1 MSKEMR
7 EQINKVKNFGQFV
20 NENINRSMD
29 KWYLVKNGD
38 EFFAEKITKLPHHD
52 KPTKL
57 LFRDFNNHV
66 MSLGKDEQWAKE
78 WIQTKN
84 EIDGGY

>member
-1 MSKEMR
+1 MR

-20 NENINRSMD
+20 NENINRTMD

-38 EFFAEKITKLPHHD
+38 EFFAEKITKLIYHE
-52 KPTKL
+52 KPQKV
-57 LFRDFNNHV
+57 LFRDFNNNV